1 MSDGRRHLTT
11 DEERARFAVATTQ
24 GGICVGCGRELGAD
38 DAVYVEPVAVDLK
51 PLTAP
56 GAGWDR
62 KTVYRD
68 APLGWECASP
78 AFLARM
84 AGRESERCAGCDRP
98 VYYAKERAQRLRTTC
113 SKRCRN
119 RVKMAELSARRKRS

>member
-1 MSDGRRHLTT
+1 MRPRVG
-11 DEERARFAVATTQ
+11 RARR
-24 GGICVGCGRELGAD
+24 GGVGRGGGRGGGAD
-38 DAVYVEPVAVDLK
+38 DMIYIEQLEVDLK

-78 AFLARM
+78 DFLARM
-84 AGRESERCAGCDRP
+84 AGREPERCGGCDRP
-98 VYYAKERAQRLRTTC
+98 MYYAKERSQRRRAMC
-113 SKRCRN
+113 S
-119 RVKMAELSARRKRS
+119 